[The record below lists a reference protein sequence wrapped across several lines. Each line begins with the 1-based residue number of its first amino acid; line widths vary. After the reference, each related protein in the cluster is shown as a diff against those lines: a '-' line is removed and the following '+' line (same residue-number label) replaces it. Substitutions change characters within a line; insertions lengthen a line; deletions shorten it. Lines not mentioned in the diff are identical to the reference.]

1 MADTR
6 EIVKGNGRGE
16 IDGVSMF
23 HEILTLNR
31 VHMIFYRLMLLLLFF
46 VGVEIVENVRQGSRL
61 GLAGSVL
68 FLCYP

>member
-1 MADTR
+1 MADTGER
-6 EIVKGNGRGE
+6 VEGNGRGE

-31 VHMIFYRLMLLLLFF
+31 VHMIFYRLTLLLFF
-46 VGVEIVENVRQGSRL
+46 VGVGIVENVRQGSRL